1 MVTNNNLTDRQRVRL
16 AQLAYQ
22 QWHLGEK
29 VYLDRGWYYLGKVE
43 QIIHREDAL
52 HLTVVVNRQANE
64 ASLLFRGST
73 GIISG
78 GRDNWVKQWLR
89 TNFPVGSDIITGE
102 RDIPDQLLSASK
114 VLNELM
120 QEYPTTKFWLYGHSL
135 GSINAQYALADC
147 RFPQQ
152 LAQSFLYEGPN
163 IYWLLSAEQ
172 RKRALQ
178 IRCQIFNYVDPRDIV
193 TLGYLDNQHVIGLLR
208 VVDSRL
214 VDPLNQHLFGG
225 YQYDATGAILVN
237 QGAGIELGRRR
248 ALIDQRVIDRVGQ
261 LLAKTDDLQE
271 QAKLN
276 FPKRTR
282 ILSRLHRA
290 PRSAT
295 AKQRGVEKDRR

>member
-1 MVTNNNLTDRQRVRL
+1 MANKDLTDRQRVRL

-22 QWHLGEK
+22 QWQLGAK
-29 VYLDRGWYYLGKVE
+29 VYLEHGRVFVGTVAH
-43 QIIHREDAL
+43 IINREDAL
-52 HLTVVVNRQANE
+52 HVTVVVNHQENE
-64 ASLLFRGST
+64 VTLLFRGST

-78 GRDNWVKQWLR
+78 GRDTWVKQWLG

-114 VLNELM
+114 ALNQLM
-120 QEYPTTKFWLYGHSL
+120 QEFPFAKFWLYCHSL

-152 LAQSFLYEGPN
+152 LGQSYLYEGPN

-193 TLGYLDNQHVIGLLR
+193 TLGFLDYQHVIGLLR

-225 YQYDATGAILVN
+225 YQYDEHDMILVN
-237 QGAGIELGRRR
+237 PGAGIELSRRR

-261 LLAKTDDLQE
+261 LLAKTDDLQDHAE
-271 QAKLN
+271 LN
-276 FPKRTR
+276 FPKRQR
-282 ILSRLHRA
+282 LLSRLHRP
-290 PRSAT
+290 PR
-295 AKQRGVEKDRR
+295 